1 MMPVLKI
8 LEKKVNA
15 LARPVILLE
24 GRRVVAE
31 QDQPILTE
39 LAATLAVLWPMV
51 RFRSG
56 NAPGSD
62 TLFAEGVAGVD
73 PSRLEYVVP
82 YAGHRKKQRF
92 SNASVF
98 SLDALSFE
106 NEAEIARHTMTASP
120 QNRGGHQK
128 PPQST
133 GFREK
138 GHLPVKG
145 HLEGHGESGFVRRG
159 NRGVLL
165 RGPGRCYERGDRSH
179 HTGMQ

>member
-56 NAPGSD
+56 NAPGK
-62 TLFAEGVAGVD
+62 
-73 PSRLEYVVP
+73 R
-82 YAGHRKKQRF
+82 YA
-92 SNASVF
+92 
-98 SLDALSFE
+98 
-106 NEAEIARHTMTASP
+106 
-120 QNRGGHQK
+120 
-128 PPQST
+128 
-133 GFREK
+133 FR
-138 GHLPVKG
+138 
-145 HLEGHGESGFVRRG
+145 
-159 NRGVLL
+159 
-165 RGPGRCYERGDRSH
+165 
-179 HTGMQ
+179 